1 MPIPLLFIA
10 AGAGTALFGV
20 GKGVKAGIDQKEASD
35 TNKAS
40 EYKVEHAKN
49 KVNESR
55 KNCGTAIDKLGERKV
70 AVLDGS
76 IKKFI
81 SEFEKLNHVE
91 LSESSGLNE
100 LQKLVLDKKSFSD
113 LKDLQGMASSLA
125 GGLASGAMAGA
136 LTAFGAYGAA
146 GALATASTGTAIASL
161 SGAAATNATLAF
173 FGGGS
178 LAAGGLGM
186 AGGTA
191 VLGGLVAG
199 PALAVLGV
207 VMGAK
212 ASKNLDAA
220 NANWAKAKEFE
231 EEMKTAADLCNGIRR
246 RSAMFNRFLIRLQTV
261 FDPMIYQMT
270 EIIKERGTDFRNF
283 TEDERKVVASAM
295 SLAGAIKAVL
305 DTPILD
311 EDGNLTKESGLVIES
326 TQKKIESIVA

>member
-1 MPIPLLFIA
+1 MPIPFLFIA
-10 AGAGTALFGV
+10 AGVGTGLLGV
-20 GKGVKAGIDQKEASD
+20 GKGIKAGIDQKEAND
-35 TNKAS
+35 TNDAA
-40 EYKVEHAKN
+40 EYKIEHAKERIN
-49 KVNESR
+49 TSR
-55 KNCGTAIDKLGERKV
+55 KNCGKSIDDLGKRKV

-76 IKKFI
+76 IKTFI

-100 LQKLVLDKKSFSD
+100 LQKMVLDKKTFSD
-113 LKDLQGMASSLA
+113 LKELQGVATSLA

-146 GALATASTGTAIASL
+146 GTLATASTGTAIASL
-161 SGAAATNATLAF
+161 GGAAATNATLAF

-199 PALAVLGV
+199 PALAVLGFV
-207 VMGAK
+207 VGAK

-246 RSAMFNRFLIRLQTV
+246 RSAMFNRFLIRLQTI
-261 FDPMIYQMT
+261 FDPLVYEMT
-270 EIIKERGTDFRNF
+270 QIIEQKGTDFRTF
-283 TEDERKVVASAM
+283 SDDEKKCIASAM

-311 EDGNLTKESGLVIES
+311 ESGNLTKESGVIIEN
-326 TQKKIESIVA
+326 TQNKIETIFV

>member
-1 MPIPLLFIA
+1 MPIPFLFIA
-10 AGAGTALFGV
+10 AGVGTGLLGV
-20 GKGVKAGIDQKEASD
+20 GKGIKAGIDQKDAKD
-35 TNKAS
+35 TNSAA
-40 EYKVEHAKN
+40 EYKIDHAKE
-49 KVNESR
+49 KVNDCR
-55 KNCGTAIDKLGERKV
+55 KNCGKAIDRLGERKID
-70 AVLDGS
+70 VLDGS

-81 SEFEKLNHVE
+81 TEFEKLNHVE

-100 LQKLVLDKKSFSD
+100 LQKMVLDKKSFSD
-113 LKDLQGMASSLA
+113 LKELQGMATSLA

-178 LAAGGLGM
+178 LATGGLGI

-199 PALAVLGV
+199 PALAVLGFV
-207 VMGAK
+207 VGAK
-212 ASKNLDAA
+212 ASKNKDEAYA
-220 NANWAKAKEFE
+220 NYAKAKEFE
-231 EEMKTAADLCNGIRR
+231 EEMKTAADLCNGIRK

-261 FDPMIYQMT
+261 FDQLIYEMT
-270 EIIKERGTDFRNF
+270 EIIAKKGTDFRNF
-283 TEDERKVVASAM
+283 SSEEQKCVASAM

-311 EDGNLTKESGLVIES
+311 ESGNLTEESGFVIGE
-326 TQKKIESIVA
+326 TQKKVDNILV

>member
-1 MPIPLLFIA
+1 MPIPFLFIA
-10 AGAGTALFGV
+10 AGVGSGLVGV
-20 GKGVKAGIDQKEASD
+20 GKGIKAGIDQKDAND
-35 TNKAS
+35 TNEMAERKIEKAK
-40 EYKVEHAKN
+40 E

-55 KNCGTAIDKLGERKV
+55 KNCGNAIDSLGKRKV
-70 AVLDGS
+70 AILDGS
-76 IKKFI
+76 IKTFI
-81 SEFEKLNHVE
+81 NEFEKLNHVE
-91 LSESSGLNE
+91 LTESSGLNE
-100 LQKLVLDKKSFSD
+100 LQKMVLDKKSFTE
-113 LKDLQGMASSLA
+113 LKDLQSMASSLA

-199 PALAVLGV
+199 PALAVLGFV
-207 VMGAK
+207 AGAK

-220 NANWAKAKEFE
+220 NANYAKAKEFE
-231 EEMKTAADLCNGIRR
+231 EEMKTAAALCYGIRR

-261 FDPMIYQMT
+261 FDPLVYDMT
-270 EIIKERGTDFRNF
+270 QIINEKGTDFREF
-283 TEDERKVVASAM
+283 SDDEKKCVASAM

-311 EDGNLTKESGLVIES
+311 DEGNLTEESGEIINI
-326 TQKKIESIVA
+326 TQKKVDEIMA

>member
-1 MPIPLLFIA
+1 MPIPFLFIA
-10 AGAGTALFGV
+10 AGVGSGLVGV
-20 GKGVKAGIDQKEASD
+20 GKGIKAGIDQKDAND
-35 TNKAS
+35 TNEMAERKIEKAK
-40 EYKVEHAKN
+40 E

-55 KNCGTAIDKLGERKV
+55 KNCGNAIDSLGKRKV

-76 IKKFI
+76 IKTFI
-81 SEFEKLNHVE
+81 NEFEKLNHVE
-91 LSESSGLNE
+91 LTESSGLNE
-100 LQKLVLDKKSFSD
+100 LQKMVLDKKSFTE
-113 LKDLQGMASSLA
+113 LKDLQSMASSLA

-199 PALAVLGV
+199 PALAVLGFV
-207 VMGAK
+207 AGAK

-220 NANWAKAKEFE
+220 NANYAKAKEFE
-231 EEMKTAADLCNGIRR
+231 EEMKTAAALCYGIRR

-261 FDPMIYQMT
+261 FDPLVYDMT
-270 EIIKERGTDFRNF
+270 QIINEKGTDFREF
-283 TEDERKVVASAM
+283 SDDEKKCVASAM

-311 EDGNLTKESGLVIES
+311 DEGNLTEESGEIINI
-326 TQKKIESIVA
+326 TQKKVDEIMS